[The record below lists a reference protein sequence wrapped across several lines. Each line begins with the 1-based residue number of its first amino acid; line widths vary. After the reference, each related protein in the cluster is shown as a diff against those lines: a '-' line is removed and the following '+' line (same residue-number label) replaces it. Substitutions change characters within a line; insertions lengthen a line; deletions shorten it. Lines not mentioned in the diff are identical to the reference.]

1 MISEEDLKKESL
13 DDVSP
18 KTIIVNRMN
27 LNFDDDSPSLLI
39 NMTDISAY
47 IGLKK
52 QQEINTLLKTLNAS
66 VHHEMIV
73 PLQVNVDMAKRLKK
87 SLKKFPSEKRLAENI
102 IISSQLVLLHSHDFL
117 DKQLIEKG

>member
-1 MISEEDLKKESL
+1 MISEEDLKKGSL
-13 DDVSP
+13 DDISP

-73 PLQVNVDMAKRLKK
+73 PL
-87 SLKKFPSEKRLAENI
+87 
-102 IISSQLVLLHSHDFL
+102 
-117 DKQLIEKG
+117 